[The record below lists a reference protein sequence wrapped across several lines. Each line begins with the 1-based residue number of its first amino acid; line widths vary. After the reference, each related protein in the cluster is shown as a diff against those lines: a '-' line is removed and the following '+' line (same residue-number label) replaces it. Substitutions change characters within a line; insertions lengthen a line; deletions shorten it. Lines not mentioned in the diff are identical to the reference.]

1 MTGGGGAQDAL
12 RASDSLFRALVEN
25 GSDLVWMTDAEG
37 RITYASPSVVRVLGH
52 ALPDV
57 VGADFRQFVAPDD
70 LPAALETFR
79 QMLARPRQAVSW
91 EGRLRH
97 AEGGWRVVAALATNH
112 LVTAAVRGIVINGRD
127 VSEQKRAEDALR
139 ESEEQFR
146 AVFDGALD
154 AMIVTDDQGGFL
166 EANPAACQLYGLP
179 RADLL
184 KRKVV
189 EFAEPGFHF
198 DQVLAAVQ
206 ATGRFR
212 ASHPVLRPDGTTRQV
227 EASTTGNVVPGR
239 HFSALRDLTEHR
251 QLEGQLRQAQ
261 KMEAVGRL
269 AGGIAHDFNNILAVI
284 TGYGDMLQR
293 EISPQDPRTRRVE
306 QIRRSADRAASL
318 VRQLLAFSRR
328 QVLQPRILD
337 LGEAVRELTPML
349 RRLIGEDVEL
359 LTASATDLGHVKADP
374 GQIEQVIMNLAV
386 NARDA
391 MPRGGKL
398 QIELRNADLE
408 EGWART
414 HAGGRA
420 GRYVLLALSDTG
432 IGMDAETLKHVFE
445 PFFTTKE
452 LGKGT
457 GLGLAMVY
465 GIVKQSDGHVWV
477 YSEPGVGTTVKI
489 YLPRVDEAVE
499 PVPPRPESAPARGG
513 ETILLAEDEESLA
526 EMIKEILEERGY
538 TVLAP
543 GAGPQALEAAQRH
556 PGPIHLVLTDV
567 VMPRLSGRELAGRLA
582 ETHPETRVLYMSG
595 YTDDAIAHH
604 GVLDA
609 GVPFIEKPFSPDAL
623 ARKVREV
630 LDS

>member
-1 MTGGGGAQDAL
+1 
-12 RASDSLFRALVEN
+12 
-25 GSDLVWMTDAEG
+25 
-37 RITYASPSVVRVLGH
+37 
-52 ALPDV
+52 
-57 VGADFRQFVAPDD
+57 
-70 LPAALETFR
+70 
-79 QMLARPRQAVSW
+79 
-91 EGRLRH
+91 
-97 AEGGWRVVAALATNH
+97 
-112 LVTAAVRGIVINGRD
+112 VINGRD

-154 AMIVTDDQGGFL
+154 AMVVTDDQGRFL

-179 RADLL
+179 RAELL

-189 EFAEPGFHF
+189 EFAEPGFDF
-198 DQVLAAVQ
+198 DQVLAAVR

-212 ASHPVLRPDGTTRQV
+212 ASHPVMRPDGTIRQV

-251 QLEGQLRQAQ
+251 QLEGQLRQSQ

-293 EISPQDPRTRRVE
+293 EISPQDPRTKRVE

-328 QVLQPRILD
+328 QVLQPRVLE

-349 RRLIGEDVEL
+349 RRLIGEDIEL
-359 LTASATDLGHVKADP
+359 LTASAPDLGHVKADP

-398 QIELRNADLE
+398 QIELRNADLD

-465 GIVKQSDGHVWV
+465 GIVKQSEGHVWV

-489 YLPRVDEAVE
+489 YLPRVDEVVQPIA
-499 PVPPRPESAPARGG
+499 PRPEAAPARGG

-543 GAGPQALEAAQRH
+543 GAGPQALEAAEQFK
-556 PGPIHLVLTDV
+556 GPIHLVLTDV

-582 ETHPETRVLYMSG
+582 ATHPETTVLYMSG

-609 GVPFIEKPFSPDAL
+609 GVPFIEKPFSPGAL
-623 ARKVREV
+623 ASKVREV

>member
-1 MTGGGGAQDAL
+1 MRDQTPDSL
-12 RASDSLFRALVEN
+12 RASESLFRALVEN

-52 ALPDV
+52 ALADM
-57 VGADFRQFVAPDD
+57 VGADFRQFVAPED
-70 LPAALETFR
+70 LPAAIETFR
-79 QMLARPRQAVSW
+79 QTLARPGQATPW

-97 AEGGWRVVAALATNH
+97 AEGGFRVVAALATNH

-154 AMIVTDDQGGFL
+154 AMIVTDDQGRFL
-166 EANPAACQLYGLP
+166 EANPAACQLYGLS
-179 RADLL
+179 RAEIL

-189 EFAEPGFHF
+189 EFAEPGFDF
-198 DQVLAAVQ
+198 DQVLAAVR

-212 ASHPVLRPDGTTRQV
+212 ASHPVMRPDGTIRQV

-293 EISPQDPRTRRVE
+293 EISPQDPRTKRVE

-328 QVLQPRILD
+328 QVLQPRVLE

-359 LTASATDLGHVKADP
+359 LTGSAPDLGHVKADP

-398 QIELRNADLE
+398 QIELRNADLD

-465 GIVKQSDGHVWV
+465 GIVKQSEGHVWV

-489 YLPRVDEAVE
+489 YLPRVDEVVQPIA
-499 PVPPRPESAPARGG
+499 PRPEAAPARGG

-543 GAGPQALEAAQRH
+543 GAGPQALEAAEQFT
-556 PGPIHLVLTDV
+556 GPIHLVLTDV

-582 ETHPETRVLYMSG
+582 ATHPETRVLYMSG

-609 GVPFIEKPFSPDAL
+609 GVPFIEKPFRPDAL
-623 ARKVREV
+623 ASKVREV

>member
-1 MTGGGGAQDAL
+1 MMDEVPEAM
-12 RASDSLFRALVEN
+12 RASESLFRALVEN

-52 ALPDV
+52 ALPGM
-57 VGADFRQFVAPDD
+57 VGAGFRHFVAPDD
-70 LPAALETFR
+70 LPSAVDAFR
-79 QMLARPRQAVSW
+79 QALARPGQAVPW

-97 AEGGWRVVAALATNH
+97 AEGGFRVVAALATNH
-112 LVTAAVRGIVINGRD
+112 LDTADVRGIVINGRD
-127 VSEQKRAEDALR
+127 VSEQKRAENALR
-139 ESEEQFR
+139 ESDVQFR

-154 AMIVTDDQGGFL
+154 AMVVTDDEGRFL

-179 RADLL
+179 RAELL
-184 KRKVV
+184 DRRVA
-189 EFAEPGFHF
+189 EFAAPGFHF
-198 DQVLAAVQ
+198 GQVLEAVRK
-206 ATGRFR
+206 TGRFR
-212 ASHPVLRPDGTTRQV
+212 AVHPVFRPDGTIREV

-239 HFSALRDLTEHR
+239 HFSSLRDLTEQR

-328 QVLQPRILD
+328 QVLQPRVLE
-337 LGEAVRELTPML
+337 LAESLRELAPML
-349 RRLIGEDVEL
+349 RRLIGEDIEL
-359 LTASATDLGHVKADP
+359 LTASAPDLGHVKADP

-398 QIELRNADLE
+398 QIELRNADLD

-432 IGMDAETLKHVFE
+432 VGMDAETLKHVFE

-477 YSEPGVGTTVKI
+477 YSEPGVGTTVKV
-489 YLPRVDEAVE
+489 YLPRVDEEVE
-499 PVPPRPESAPARGG
+499 HVAARPEAAPSRGG

-543 GAGPQALEAAQRH
+543 GAGPQALETAQTH
-556 PGPIHLVLTDV
+556 KGSIHLVVTDV
-567 VMPRLSGRELAGRLA
+567 VMPRLSGRELVGRLS
-582 ETHPETRVLYMSG
+582 EVHPETKVLYMSG

-609 GVPFIEKPFSPDAL
+609 GVPFIEKPFSPEAL
-623 ARKVREV
+623 ASKVREV
-630 LDS
+630 LDT